1 MNGYM
6 PRETF
11 EALRV
16 NDKLNTI
23 YDHIV
28 GISECQKCA
37 KDECVIMQLKCR
49 NRFTR
54 LEIGLG
60 LTVLSLLVL
69 SGFNETLSSLAQLL
83 VKGIFK

>member
-23 YDHIV
+23 YDHV
-28 GISECQKCA
+28 VSISKCQECSKEA
-37 KDECVIMQLKCR
+37 CVVMQLKCK